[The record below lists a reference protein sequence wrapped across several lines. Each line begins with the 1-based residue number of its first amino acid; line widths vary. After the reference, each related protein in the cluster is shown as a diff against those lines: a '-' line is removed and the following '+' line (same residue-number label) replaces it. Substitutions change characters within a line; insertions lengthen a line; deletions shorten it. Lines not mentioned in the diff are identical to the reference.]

1 MELKW
6 WPTEVMVSPFN
17 YLFFKILLVYYY
29 MIVNIKDE
37 IVNNFTSD
45 MIIDLYEITLST
57 NS

>member
-1 MELKW
+1 
-6 WPTEVMVSPFN
+6 
-17 YLFFKILLVYYY
+17 